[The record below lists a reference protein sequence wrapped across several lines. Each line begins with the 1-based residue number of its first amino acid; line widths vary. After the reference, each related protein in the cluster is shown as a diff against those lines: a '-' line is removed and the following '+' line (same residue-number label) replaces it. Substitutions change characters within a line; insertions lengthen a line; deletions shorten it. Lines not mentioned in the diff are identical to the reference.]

1 MELGAKGWLARRGA
15 LLVSLEAGALLK
27 ADAVAPH
34 RAGRSPDWIKVKR
47 SQPELERSRS
57 RSLAERIGPRPL
69 ESGVSELRAVNNP
82 DQDTLIRAFE
92 DARRVLG
99 EYIVPGPRDPRRT
112 VERLLAIL
120 DRNDVLLALDRMQRR
135 RVLRLI
141 EIEQNQES
149 Q

>member
-1 MELGAKGWLARRGA
+1 
-15 LLVSLEAGALLK
+15 
-27 ADAVAPH
+27 
-34 RAGRSPDWIKVKR
+34 
-47 SQPELERSRS
+47 
-57 RSLAERIGPRPL
+57 
-69 ESGVSELRAVNNP
+69 VNNP
-82 DQDTLIRAFE
+82 DQDSLIRAVE

-99 EYIVPGPRDPRRT
+99 EYIEPGPRDATRT

-135 RVLRLI
+135 RVLRLV

>member
-1 MELGAKGWLARRGA
+1 L
-15 LLVSLEAGALLK
+15 AGARLN
-27 ADAVAPH
+27 
-34 RAGRSPDWIKVKR
+34 R
-47 SQPELERSRS
+47 
-57 RSLAERIGPRPL
+57 
-69 ESGVSELRAVNNP
+69 VSELRAVNNP
-82 DQDTLIRAFE
+82 DQDTLIRAVE

-99 EYIVPGPRDPRRT
+99 EYIEPVPRDATRT

-135 RVLRLI
+135 RVLRLV

>member
-1 MELGAKGWLARRGA
+1 MNR
-15 LLVSLEAGALLK
+15 
-27 ADAVAPH
+27 
-34 RAGRSPDWIKVKR
+34 
-47 SQPELERSRS
+47 
-57 RSLAERIGPRPL
+57 
-69 ESGVSELRAVNNP
+69 VSELCAVNNP
-82 DQDTLIRAFE
+82 DQDTLIRAVE

-99 EYIVPGPRDPRRT
+99 EYIEPGPRDATRT

-135 RVLRLI
+135 RVLRLV

>member
-1 MELGAKGWLARRGA
+1 L
-15 LLVSLEAGALLK
+15 AGARLN
-27 ADAVAPH
+27 
-34 RAGRSPDWIKVKR
+34 R
-47 SQPELERSRS
+47 
-57 RSLAERIGPRPL
+57 
-69 ESGVSELRAVNNP
+69 VSELCAVNNP
-82 DQDTLIRAFE
+82 DQDTLIRAVE

-99 EYIVPGPRDPRRT
+99 EYIEPGPRDATRT

-135 RVLRLI
+135 RVLRLV

>member
-1 MELGAKGWLARRGA
+1 
-15 LLVSLEAGALLK
+15 
-27 ADAVAPH
+27 
-34 RAGRSPDWIKVKR
+34 
-47 SQPELERSRS
+47 
-57 RSLAERIGPRPL
+57 
-69 ESGVSELRAVNNP
+69 VNNP
-82 DQDTLIRAFE
+82 DQDTLIRAVE

-99 EYIVPGPRDPRRT
+99 EYIESGPRDATRT

-135 RVLRLI
+135 RVLRLV

>member
-1 MELGAKGWLARRGA
+1 
-15 LLVSLEAGALLK
+15 
-27 ADAVAPH
+27 
-34 RAGRSPDWIKVKR
+34 
-47 SQPELERSRS
+47 
-57 RSLAERIGPRPL
+57 
-69 ESGVSELRAVNNP
+69 VNNP
-82 DQDTLIRAFE
+82 DQDTLIRAVE

-99 EYIVPGPRDPRRT
+99 EYIEPGPRDATRT

-135 RVLRLI
+135 RVLRLV

>member
-1 MELGAKGWLARRGA
+1 M
-15 LLVSLEAGALLK
+15 
-27 ADAVAPH
+27 
-34 RAGRSPDWIKVKR
+34 
-47 SQPELERSRS
+47 
-57 RSLAERIGPRPL
+57 
-69 ESGVSELRAVNNP
+69 RAVNNP
-82 DQDTLIRAFE
+82 DQDTLIRAVE

-99 EYIVPGPRDPRRT
+99 EYIAPGPRDATRT

-135 RVLRLI
+135 RVLRLV

>member
-1 MELGAKGWLARRGA
+1 L
-15 LLVSLEAGALLK
+15 AGARLN
-27 ADAVAPH
+27 
-34 RAGRSPDWIKVKR
+34 R
-47 SQPELERSRS
+47 
-57 RSLAERIGPRPL
+57 
-69 ESGVSELRAVNNP
+69 VSELRAVNNP
-82 DQDTLIRAFE
+82 DQDTLIRAVE

-99 EYIVPGPRDPRRT
+99 EYIEPGPRDATRT

-135 RVLRLI
+135 RVLRLV

>member
-1 MELGAKGWLARRGA
+1 LNR
-15 LLVSLEAGALLK
+15 
-27 ADAVAPH
+27 
-34 RAGRSPDWIKVKR
+34 
-47 SQPELERSRS
+47 
-57 RSLAERIGPRPL
+57 
-69 ESGVSELRAVNNP
+69 VSELRAVNNP
-82 DQDTLIRAFE
+82 DQDTLIRAVE

-99 EYIVPGPRDPRRT
+99 EYIEPGPRDATRT

-135 RVLRLI
+135 RVLRLV

>member
-1 MELGAKGWLARRGA
+1 
-15 LLVSLEAGALLK
+15 
-27 ADAVAPH
+27 
-34 RAGRSPDWIKVKR
+34 
-47 SQPELERSRS
+47 
-57 RSLAERIGPRPL
+57 
-69 ESGVSELRAVNNP
+69 LRAVNNP
-82 DQDTLIRAFE
+82 DQDTLIRAVE

-99 EYIVPGPRDPRRT
+99 EYIEPGPRDPTRT

-135 RVLRLI
+135 RVLRLV

>member
-1 MELGAKGWLARRGA
+1 M
-15 LLVSLEAGALLK
+15 
-27 ADAVAPH
+27 
-34 RAGRSPDWIKVKR
+34 
-47 SQPELERSRS
+47 
-57 RSLAERIGPRPL
+57 
-69 ESGVSELRAVNNP
+69 RAVNNP
-82 DQDTLIRAFE
+82 DQDTLIRAVE

-99 EYIVPGPRDPRRT
+99 EYIEPGPRDATRM

-135 RVLRLI
+135 RVLRLV

>member
-1 MELGAKGWLARRGA
+1 
-15 LLVSLEAGALLK
+15 
-27 ADAVAPH
+27 
-34 RAGRSPDWIKVKR
+34 
-47 SQPELERSRS
+47 
-57 RSLAERIGPRPL
+57 
-69 ESGVSELRAVNNP
+69 LRAVNNP

-99 EYIVPGPRDPRRT
+99 EYIAPGPRDPTRT

-135 RVLRLI
+135 RVLRLV
-141 EIEQNQES
+141 EIEQNHES

>member
-1 MELGAKGWLARRGA
+1 M
-15 LLVSLEAGALLK
+15 
-27 ADAVAPH
+27 
-34 RAGRSPDWIKVKR
+34 
-47 SQPELERSRS
+47 
-57 RSLAERIGPRPL
+57 
-69 ESGVSELRAVNNP
+69 RAVNNP

-99 EYIVPGPRDPRRT
+99 EYIAREPRDATRT

-135 RVLRLI
+135 RVLRLV

>member
-1 MELGAKGWLARRGA
+1 MSGARFNR
-15 LLVSLEAGALLK
+15 
-27 ADAVAPH
+27 
-34 RAGRSPDWIKVKR
+34 
-47 SQPELERSRS
+47 
-57 RSLAERIGPRPL
+57 
-69 ESGVSELRAVNNP
+69 VSELRAVNNP

-99 EYIVPGPRDPRRT
+99 EYIAPGPRDPTRT

-135 RVLRLI
+135 RVLQLV

>member
-1 MELGAKGWLARRGA
+1 
-15 LLVSLEAGALLK
+15 
-27 ADAVAPH
+27 
-34 RAGRSPDWIKVKR
+34 
-47 SQPELERSRS
+47 
-57 RSLAERIGPRPL
+57 
-69 ESGVSELRAVNNP
+69 VNNP
-82 DQDTLIRAFE
+82 DQDTLIRAVE

-99 EYIVPGPRDPRRT
+99 EYIEPGPWDATRT

-135 RVLRLI
+135 RVLRLV